1 MPVNT
6 HLPITLEEPDDFF
19 DFTVKSLRGSTFLFK
34 LVDVI
39 TGMDAGTITP
49 LRDSVP
55 TLSHDTDR
63 GVKRTL
69 TLALDTRDTALFDTI
84 THRVDVSMLT
94 GDGRTFPLGRYMAA
108 SDSRMPTT
116 AGDFGSLALV
126 DEMFTVAQP
135 ISTSFTSTLTDSNIY
150 WDGVPRSS
158 AYTTIQRFLDRYT
171 LFNPDADTGSLTTS
185 VGVNLSVRSRLER
198 DIEFSN
204 YLVSGSWQTGTDG
217 TSVISDIATAGD
229 WFTPWMGNDGQF
241 HMIRSFDAEEAVP
254 RFDFDRQKNVFRN
267 SITRTND
274 LLNAPNRIIV
284 VSNSGMAET
293 RTQPV
298 VGTFDIPDSAPHAI
312 SRRGFVIPEV
322 IDMQIETRAQAEV
335 VARNIGT
342 HQRVVERVELSTPP
356 DPRHDSYDVI
366 RWNDLLWLETGWSMS
381 LVEGGQMSHRMQ
393 RIFQ

>member
-1 MPVNT
+1 MPVITRN
-6 HLPITLEEPDDFF
+6 PITSDGSDEFF
-19 DFTVKSLRGSTFLFK
+19 EFTSKGLRAATFTFH

-39 TGMDAGTITP
+39 TGMDAGVITP

-55 TLSHDTDR
+55 TLAHDTTR

-84 THRVDVSMLT
+84 THRVDVRMST
-94 GDGRTFPLGRYMAA
+94 GDGRVFPLGRYMAA

-126 DEMFTVAQP
+126 DEMFVLAQP
-135 ISTSFTSTLTDSNIY
+135 ISRSFSAALTESNTY
-150 WDGVPRSS
+150 WDGVGRAN

-171 LFNPDADTGSLTTS
+171 LFNPDADNGALTTGT
-185 VGVNLSVRSRLER
+185 GVNLSVQSRLER

-204 YLVSGSWQTGTDG
+204 YLSSGSWQTGTDG

-241 HMIRSFDAEEAVP
+241 HMIRSFDAEDAVP
-254 RFDFDRQKNVFRN
+254 RFDFDRQKNVIRN

-293 RTQPV
+293 RTAPV

-356 DPRHDSYDVI
+356 DPRHDSYDVV

-381 LVEGGQMSHRMQ
+381 LVEGGQMSHQMQ